1 MGYGFVSENFI
12 VFFFGGGVER
22 AGISIDW
29 ETFIYY
35 VKKRGSVIE
44 GKC

>member
-12 VFFFGGGVER
+12 VFFLGEGVER